1 MSDNGNQKGRSG
13 KSRQRT
19 KRPTSALLR
28 DALPNV
34 PLPRHRQP
42 TINHKETTA
51 HLATAAEIADELE
64 HDRAE
69 LGMAGSKLEEI
80 VHMLN
85 AGTDPASITNIIE
98 SAFEQHRAAL
108 AKTKQTLDDLKEVS
122 AKMVGQVR
130 RYKNQKRKPR

>member
-1 MSDNGNQKGRSG
+1 MSDDG
-13 KSRQRT
+13 KRKRRGGKTSRT
-19 KRPTSALLR
+19 KRRTNAQLR

-42 TINHKETTA
+42 TINPKETTA

-69 LGMAGSKLEEI
+69 LGKAGSKLEEI

-98 SAFEQHRAAL
+98 SALEQHQASV

-122 AKMVGQVR
+122 AKILGQAR
-130 RYKNQKRKPR
+130 RYKNQKRKPL